1 MLSCRA
7 SPLFISISHIS
18 RCQPVYAFKALTPW
32 AKVAPAFKA
41 AATKMASAISSRTA
55 PAFFPAFVCRSMQYG
70 QPVVCATATAI
81 SSFSLPLNITKS
93 SWVGPGEYEDYDHPL
108 KMNLSNLNTWI
119 NNEIKINFSLPGTF
133 TRAKLKPLPIRKRF
147 CLSNPLFLIFQTFT
161 VCWNWHR
168 FT

>member
-1 MLSCRA
+1 
-7 SPLFISISHIS
+7 
-18 RCQPVYAFKALTPW
+18 
-32 AKVAPAFKA
+32 
-41 AATKMASAISSRTA
+41 MASAISSRTA

-119 NNEIKINFSLPGTF
+119 NNEIKTNFFPPEHLYSRKVKTSSDSEEVLFKQSTLPHLSDLYSLLELAPFYLG
-133 TRAKLKPLPIRKRF
+133 K
-147 CLSNPLFLIFQTFT
+147 
-161 VCWNWHR
+161 
-168 FT
+168 